1 MIKQAYSYMTKSC
14 CVLFLLSAILK
25 SVNIHSFAIETAD
38 FIDLYMPSWLHGY
51 NYPCAMAVCSVEL
64 MLGMLALRAK
74 YRQVALCGMLALLS
88 FFVWLTMVNAFFPTI
103 FGSVESCG
111 CFGELIHFT
120 PMASFVKSV
129 VLWMVV
135 AVLLF
140 IYWKQRNPFSRDVK
154 HRIYL
159 GILKDVYLWISV
171 LAGWALVFFSYS
183 YVNSLDHDQ
192 YLLYFV
198 VLCVILSMVTFWFG
212 KERKVKC

>member
-1 MIKQAYSYMTKSC
+1 MVSQAYSYMTKLC

-25 SVNIHSFAIETAD
+25 SVNIHSFATETAD

-51 NYPCAMAVCSVEL
+51 HYPCAMAVCCIEL
-64 MLGMLALRAK
+64 MLGLLVLKTR
-74 YRQVALCGMLALLS
+74 YRQIALCGMLTLLS
-88 FFVWLTMVNAFFPTI
+88 FFVWLTMVNTFFPTL

-135 AVLLF
+135 AVILF
-140 IYWKQRNPFSRDVK
+140 VDWKQGNSSLGDVK
-154 HRIYL
+154 VLISL
-159 GILKDVYLWISV
+159 DILKDGYLWISIT
-171 LAGWALVFFSYS
+171 AGWALVMFSYL

-198 VLCVILSMVTFWFG
+198 GLCVLLAMVTFGFR